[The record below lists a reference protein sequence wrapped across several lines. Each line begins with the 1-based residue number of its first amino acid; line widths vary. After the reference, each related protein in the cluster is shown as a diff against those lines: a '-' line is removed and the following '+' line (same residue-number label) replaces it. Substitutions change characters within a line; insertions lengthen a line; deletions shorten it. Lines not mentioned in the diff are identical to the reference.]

1 MQGIFHSPP
10 LLLNVVDVSCWQ
22 DNEAGAALAAATPA
36 TRRTANYAESYELDL
51 PYPFLLEPE
60 GRPWFQSWQIL
71 EPGLKD
77 GIGTASQT
85 MYQLLLRGGEIT
97 QAYNKACKN
106 DHGTFTDRA
115 VDVQRILNDIIAEK
129 EAHPAEFEAAEAY
142 GITWTSLGFR
152 DLLTGAVEEAR
163 AYAVSCR
170 VGVPTTI
177 EALTAI
183 VKPVAR
189 YDRAC
194 RRLGI
199 PTSSPVVLNASRRAY
214 HALCRYTVAEKRAP
228 WHSGRSSLLDRE
240 TAQIIK
246 FCAKQK
252 GVDTSEFKV
261 AMNSFLKML
270 ELNAAS
276 TKIGAVDVRQLMID
290 WSTHNLE

>member
-1 MQGIFHSPP
+1 M
-10 LLLNVVDVSCWQ
+10 VDVSCWQ

-36 TRRTANYAESYELDL
+36 TRRAANYSESYELEL

-77 GIGTASQT
+77 GIGTASPT

-97 QAYNKACKN
+97 QAYNNACKN
-106 DHGTFTDRA
+106 EHGTFTDRA
-115 VDVQRILNDIIAEK
+115 VDMKRILNDIMK
-129 EAHPAEFEAAEAY
+129 EREEHPAEFEAAEAY

-152 DLLTGAVEEAR
+152 DLLLGAIEEAR

-177 EALTAI
+177 DALSAI

-194 RRLGI
+194 KRLGI
-199 PTSSPVVLNASRRAY
+199 SNTSPIVLNASRRAFQ
-214 HALCRYTVAEKRAP
+214 ALCRYTVAEKRAP
-228 WHSGRSSLLDRE
+228 WHSGRSSALDRE

-261 AMNSFLKML
+261 AMNSFLKMI
-270 ELNAAS
+270 ELNAVSA
-276 TKIGAVDVRQLMID
+276 KVMPVDVRQLMVD
-290 WSTHNLE
+290 WSMHNLE

>member
-1 MQGIFHSPP
+1 M
-10 LLLNVVDVSCWQ
+10 VDVSCWQ
-22 DNEAGAALAAATPA
+22 DNEAGAAMAAATPA
-36 TRRTANYAESYELDL
+36 TRRAANYAESYDLEL

-77 GIGTASQT
+77 GIGTASPT

-97 QAYNKACKN
+97 QAYNNACKN

-115 VDVQRILNDIIAEK
+115 VDMQRILNDILNEK
-129 EAHPAEFEAAEAY
+129 KEHPVEFEAAEAY

-152 DLLTGAVEEAR
+152 DLLLGAIEEAR

-177 EALTAI
+177 EALSVI

-199 PTSSPVVLNASRRAY
+199 SVTSPVVLNANKRAY
-214 HALCRYTVAEKRAP
+214 QALCRYTVAEKRAP
-228 WHSGRSSLLDRE
+228 WHSGRSSALDRE

-261 AMNSFLKML
+261 AMNSFLKMI

-276 TKIGAVDVRQLMID
+276 AKVTAVDVRQLMVD

>member
-1 MQGIFHSPP
+1 M
-10 LLLNVVDVSCWQ
+10 VDVSCWQ
-22 DNEAGAALAAATPA
+22 DNDAGAAMAAATPA
-36 TRRTANYAESYELDL
+36 TRRTANYSESYELDY
-51 PYPFLLEPE
+51 PYPFLVEPE

-71 EPGLKD
+71 ETGLKD
-77 GIGTASQT
+77 GIGTASSA

-97 QAYNKACKN
+97 QAYNAACRKE
-106 DHGTFTDRA
+106 HGTFTDRA
-115 VDVQRILNDIIAEK
+115 VDMQRILNDINAEK
-129 EAHPAEFEAAEAY
+129 EAHPEEYAAAESY

-152 DLLTGAVEEAR
+152 DLLLGVVEEAR

-170 VGVPTTI
+170 LGVPTTI
-177 EALTAI
+177 DMLATI
-183 VKPVAR
+183 VKPMAR

-199 PTSSPVVLNASRRAY
+199 PTSSPVVLNAAKRAY
-214 HALCRYTVAEKRAP
+214 HALARYTVAEKRAP
-228 WHSGRSSLLDRE
+228 WHSERSSALDRE

-252 GVDTSEFKV
+252 GVDVGEFRV

-270 ELNAAS
+270 ELNAVS
-276 TKIGAVDVRQLMID
+276 SKITAVDVRQQLID